1 MPPRAKPQNIKYRRN
16 FVRAWREDRGL
27 SQDGLVA
34 RVREYLPSFAKS
46 TLSRLENAQ
55 SPYDQATLEALALSL
70 GTEPQ
75 ALLDWDPKS
84 PRGRIHQALE
94 ALSDEDLGRV
104 ERIVEALRAAS

>member
-34 RVREYLPSFAKS
+34 RVREYLP
-46 TLSRLENAQ
+46 LSRLENAQ